1 VPPVLAGPAYLGA
14 MRSAQPKKA
23 GAVRTAIKCP
33 NMSVGRGGEEG
44 IDGVCRELAHSYRVH
59 IDRYASQ
66 LCFGEVVS
74 YVHNFF
80 LFDNRYAV

>member
-1 VPPVLAGPAYLGA
+1 
-14 MRSAQPKKA
+14 
-23 GAVRTAIKCP
+23 
-33 NMSVGRGGEEG
+33 MSVGRGGEEG